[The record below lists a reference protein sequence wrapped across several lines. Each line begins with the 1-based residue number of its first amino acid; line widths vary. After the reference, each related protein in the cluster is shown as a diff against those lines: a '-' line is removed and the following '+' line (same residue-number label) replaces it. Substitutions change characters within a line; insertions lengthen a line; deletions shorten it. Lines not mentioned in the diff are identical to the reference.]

1 DKEQEQQSSAPVHEA
16 LYEDDAQS
24 TPPHT
29 FRQFESEERSA
40 TVTTPHVID
49 ESQRQGLSV
58 AAVQQQA
65 HTQAPQ
71 VHIGQIDITVT
82 APEPQPRTQPAV
94 GHVGNDLASRLYLR
108 GL

>member
-1 DKEQEQQSSAPVHEA
+1 M
-16 LYEDDAQS
+16 
-24 TPPHT
+24 
-29 FRQFESEERSA
+29 
-40 TVTTPHVID
+40 ID

-82 APEPQPRTQPAV
+82 VPEPQPRTQPAS
-94 GHVGNDLASRLYLR
+94 GPAGNDLSSRLYLR